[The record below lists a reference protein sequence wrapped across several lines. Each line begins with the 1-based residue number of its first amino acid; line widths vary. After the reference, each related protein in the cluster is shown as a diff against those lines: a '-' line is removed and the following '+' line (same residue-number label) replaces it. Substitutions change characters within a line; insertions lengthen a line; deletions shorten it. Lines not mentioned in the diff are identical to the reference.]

1 MLTTTQLEASNS
13 MLSVVPQGLY
23 KDTNALANVT
33 VLGVSRQPGS
43 VSFNGTKLSSGWS
56 YDSSSKVLAVT
67 QLNSATG
74 GGAWAAPWSLSWS

>member
-1 MLTTTQLEASNS
+1 
-13 MLSVVPQGLY
+13 MLSAVPQGSY

-33 VLGVSRQPGS
+33 VMGVSCQPAS

-67 QLNSATG
+67 QLNGATG
-74 GGAWAAPWSLSWS
+74 GGAWASPWSLSWA